1 MFWTARLVLR
11 VLAKAEFRDVSTS
24 TVNALQIIFNG
35 FAGAAATRFYYAEE
49 MLASLV
55 LFAALFS
62 CVAGV
67 LLLLFMLGRASQALI
82 AFAELCGRKVLHHTY
97 WWRTASATRH
107 RT

>member
-1 MFWTARLVLR
+1 M
-11 VLAKAEFRDVSTS
+11 
-24 TVNALQIIFNG
+24 VNALQIIFIG
-35 FAGAAATRFYYAEE
+35 FARVAATRFYYAEE

-62 CVAGV
+62 CVAMV

-82 AFAELCGRKVLHHTY
+82 AFAGSCGRKVWHHTY
-97 WWRTASATRH
+97 WWRNASAPRH